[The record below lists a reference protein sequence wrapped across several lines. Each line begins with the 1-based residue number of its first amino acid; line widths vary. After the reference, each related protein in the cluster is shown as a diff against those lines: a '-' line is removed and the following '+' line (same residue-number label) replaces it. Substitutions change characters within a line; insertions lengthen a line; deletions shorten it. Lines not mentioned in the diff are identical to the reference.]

1 MSRITFKIWFIVPQ
15 SSFDIRLRNMIC
27 LCCSEHVPFILRS
40 AKMNQ
45 ISSWN
50 WGRSRSWGR
59 EGSKTGI
66 LWTLWMTP
74 GSLLS
79 TSFFDA
85 SMFLLKSLYCTDY
98 SHLLQFSKVSKD
110 NSKEECRR
118 KKKSRKTKSL
128 RPFKAVRTPEIF
140 NKTLKQDL
148 LK

>member
-1 MSRITFKIWFIVPQ
+1 
-15 SSFDIRLRNMIC
+15 
-27 LCCSEHVPFILRS
+27 
-40 AKMNQ
+40 
-45 ISSWN
+45 
-50 WGRSRSWGR
+50 
-59 EGSKTGI
+59 
-66 LWTLWMTP
+66 MTP

-118 KKKSRKTKSL
+118 KKRSRQTKSL